1 MVNVLKEI
9 SFNTARSG
17 GAGGQNVNKVETMVE
32 GSFHVASSQIMSE
45 AQKALVTEKL
55 AHKINNEGF
64 LKVKNQ
70 TERSQLANK
79 EKVIKKMNSLIS
91 KALVKAKKR
100 KPTRP
105 TKASKV
111 KRLKLKKEKG
121 IIKSQRKKLNIHD
134 E

>member
-1 MVNVLKEI
+1 MNVLKEI

-32 GSFHVASSQIMSE
+32 GSFHVASSQILSE
-45 AQKALVTEKL
+45 EQKALVAEKL
-55 AHKINNEGF
+55 SHKINNEGF

-79 EKVIKKMNSLIS
+79 EKVIQKMNLLIA
-91 KALVKAKKR
+91 KALVKVKKR

-121 IIKSQRKKLNIHD
+121 VIKSQRKKLNIQD

>member
-1 MVNVLKEI
+1 MINVLKEI
-9 SFNTARSG
+9 NFSTARSG

-32 GSFHVASSQIMSE
+32 GSFHVASSQILTE
-45 AQKALVTEKL
+45 EQKALVTEKL
-55 AHKINNEGF
+55 ANRINNEGF

-79 EKVIKKMNSLIS
+79 EKVIQKMNLLIA
-91 KALVKAKKR
+91 KALVKEKKR
-100 KPTRP
+100 KPTKP
-105 TKASKV
+105 TKASKL

-121 IIKSQRKKLNIHD
+121 IIKTQRKKLDLSN

>member
-32 GSFHVASSQIMSE
+32 GSFHVASSQILSE
-45 AQKALVTEKL
+45 EQKALVVEKL
-55 AHKINNEGF
+55 ANKINNEGF

-79 EKVIKKMNSLIS
+79 EKVIQKMNLLIA
-91 KALVKAKKR
+91 KALIKVKKR

-121 IIKSQRKKLNIHD
+121 IIKTQRKKLNLHD

>member
-32 GSFHVASSQIMSE
+32 GSFHVASSQILTE
-45 AQKALVTEKL
+45 EQKVLVAEKL
-55 AHKINNEGF
+55 LHKINNEGF

-79 EKVIKKMNSLIS
+79 EKVILKMNSLIA
-91 KALVKAKKR
+91 KALIKVKKR
-100 KPTRP
+100 KSTKP
-105 TKASKV
+105 TKASKF

-134 E
+134 K

>member
-17 GAGGQNVNKVETMVE
+17 GAGGQHVNKVETMVE
-32 GSFHVASSQIMSE
+32 GSFHVASSQILSE
-45 AQKALVTEKL
+45 AQKALVAEKL

-79 EKVIKKMNSLIS
+79 EKVIKKMNSQIA
-91 KALVKAKKR
+91 KALVKAKRR

>member
-1 MVNVLKEI
+1 MINVLKEI
-9 SFNTARSG
+9 TFNTARSG

-32 GSFHVASSQIMSE
+32 GSFHVASSQILSE
-45 AQKALVTEKL
+45 EQKALVAEKL
-55 AHKINNEGF
+55 ANKINNEGF

-79 EKVIKKMNSLIS
+79 EKVIKKMNLLIS

-121 IIKSQRKKLNIHD
+121 NIKLQRKKLNIHD